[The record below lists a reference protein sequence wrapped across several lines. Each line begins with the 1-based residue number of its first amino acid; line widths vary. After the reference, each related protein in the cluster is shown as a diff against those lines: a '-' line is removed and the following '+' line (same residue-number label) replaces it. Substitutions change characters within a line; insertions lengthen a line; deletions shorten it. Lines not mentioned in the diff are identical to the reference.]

1 MENDVKRIEPVERP
15 TAASAIRHYN
25 SILERIKGRVSAV
38 VEAEMDKDDALIEIY
53 EIIDGYKIGGKG

>member
-15 TAASAIRHYN
+15 TVASAIRHYN
-25 SILERIKGRVSAV
+25 SILEQIKGRVSAV